1 MKRVLGICVLVLT
14 FLTLGISG
22 CGSTPAGSTPTSA
35 SFLATGPG
43 VAMFLQWTRS
53 DKSLSGS
60 LSIAS
65 VESGA
70 IDLQSQNVAFSGV
83 VSGSSVTLT
92 MPQGLGA
99 VTSLSG
105 SLSGSHLR
113 LNVPA
118 SDGTLAEDEF
128 VPATT
133 DDYNAAVRG
142 LRQKVTNAQ
151 TPSPEVSQASPVGAD
166 LSGSYDA
173 LVQKANALYDK
184 GDAAFQAQNVNQGAA
199 DFQAAAMTY
208 AAAWK
213 KQQTAPAV
221 GIDFATSLFYAGNI
235 DAALKQADLVI
246 KKFPTFQAAYFN
258 LGNYL
263 AHKARIAEQGGDKK
277 TAQTDNEAAA
287 TAYTKAVAIDP
298 TSAVGKQAAASLKQL
313 PK

>member
-1 MKRVLGICVLVLT
+1 
-14 FLTLGISG
+14 
-22 CGSTPAGSTPTSA
+22 
-35 SFLATGPG
+35 
-43 VAMFLQWTRS
+43 MFLQWTRS

-133 DDYNAAVRG
+133 GDYNAAVRG

-213 KQQTAPAV
+213 KQQTDPAV
-221 GIDFATSLFYAGNI
+221 GTDFATSLFYGGSI
-235 DAALKQADLVI
+235 DAALKQVDLVI
-246 KKFPTFQAAYFN
+246 KKFPDYQAAYFN

-263 AHKARIAEQGGDKK
+263 AHKARIADQQGDKK
-277 TAQTDNEAAA
+277 TAQTDNVAAA
-287 TAYTKAVAIDP
+287 KAYTKAVSIDP
-298 TSAVGKQAAASLKQL
+298 ASQVGKDADAQLKAL